1 MATTQSADEA
11 KQAYVASMGESLG
24 SIFHALWQE
33 VAWLHFKWRE
43 YVVLFGTKQS
53 RVALLNRAAPSFF
66 RIVEDML

>member
-43 YVVLFGTKQS
+43 YVVLGRGEIDFDE
-53 RVALLNRAAPSFF
+53 L
-66 RIVEDML
+66 RIREL